1 MYLGLQIE
9 YPLFMSDF
17 NQTCCLERFSK
28 NPQLSNF
35 MKLCSVGAELLQMDG
50 QTDRHTHRQRDMI
63 KLVTAFHNI
72 VSVAKK

>member
-1 MYLGLQIE
+1 MYLGLQVE

-17 NQTCCLERFSK
+17 NQTCCLERLPK

-35 MKLCSVGAELLQMDG
+35 MKLCPVGAELLHMDG
-50 QTDRHTHRQRDMI
+50 QTDRQTHRQRYMI

-72 VSVAKK
+72 VNVAKK